1 MPTTPP
7 SIQWDP
13 QVYPDSTGF
22 VNFLSDSTDSDHG
35 GMDVKKAAALI
46 SKQVG

>member
-1 MPTTPP
+1 MTEPI

-13 QVYPDSTGF
+13 EVYPDNTGF
-22 VNFLSDSTDSDHG
+22 VNFLSEPTTSDHG
-35 GMDVKKAAALI
+35 GMNVKKAAALI